1 MPASL
6 IFKGAMEEA
15 QPFRVTL
22 ESTAPGSKDSGRW
35 RPGPMDL
42 FFGLNVLLLAAV
54 ISGGYWQRWLQ
65 VRGPGSAAVWEFGFY
80 AVVLM
85 AVTLGLWRWLRR
97 HPLPTRLLVMME
109 AGAIA
114 HFAGGL
120 WKIDGLRLYGHVF
133 HGIRFDKYVHAA
145 NSWIIALLVEEICRQ
160 RGWSAAGRLA
170 MALAAFALGL
180 AWEAC
185 EGIVVLAIPGNGVG
199 SISDNLRDLA
209 ANAFGLLLFLGFART
224 RTPLLR

>member
-1 MPASL
+1 MEDAGSL
-6 IFKGAMEEA
+6 G
-15 QPFRVTL
+15 VTL
-22 ESTAPGSKDSGRW
+22 ENAVPASQESVRW
-35 RPGPMDL
+35 RPRPMDL
-42 FFGLNVLLLAAV
+42 FFGLNLLLLVTV
-54 ISGGYWQRWLQ
+54 ISSGYWQRWLQ
-65 VRGPGSAAVWEFGFY
+65 VRGPGSAAIWEFGFY

-85 AVTLGLWRWLRR
+85 AFTLGLWRWLRR
-97 HPLPTRLLVMME
+97 HPLPARLLVMME

-160 RGWSAAGRLA
+160 RGWSGAGRLT

-199 SISDNLRDLA
+199 SVSDNLRDLA
-209 ANAFGLLLFLGFART
+209 ANAFGLLLFLGIART

>member
-120 WKIDGLRLYGHVF
+120 WKIEGLRLYGHVF

>member
-1 MPASL
+1 
-6 IFKGAMEEA
+6 MEDAESWG
-15 QPFRVTL
+15 VTL
-22 ESTAPGSKDSGRW
+22 DRSTPAFKVAGRW

-42 FFGLNVLLLAAV
+42 FFGLNLLLLVAV
-54 ISGGYWQRWLQ
+54 ISSGYWQRWLQ
-65 VRGPGSAAVWEFGFY
+65 VRGPGSAAAWEFGFY

-85 AVTLGLWRWLRR
+85 AFTLGLWRWLRR
-97 HPLPTRLLVMME
+97 HPLPGNLLVLME

-160 RGWSAAGRLA
+160 RGWSGAGRLA

-185 EGIVVLAIPGNGVG
+185 EGIVVLTIPGNGVG
-199 SISDNLRDLA
+199 SVSDNLRDLA

>member
-1 MPASL
+1 MEDAGSLGVPLGSATPA
-6 IFKGAMEEA
+6 FK
-15 QPFRVTL
+15 QSV
-22 ESTAPGSKDSGRW
+22 RW
-35 RPGPMDL
+35 HPGPMDL
-42 FFGLNVLLLAAV
+42 FFGLNVLLLVAV
-54 ISGGYWQRWLQ
+54 ITGGYWQRWLQ

-97 HPLPTRLLVMME
+97 HPLPVRLLMLME
-109 AGAIA
+109 AGAVA

-160 RGWSAAGRLA
+160 RGWSGTGRLA

-185 EGIVVLAIPGNGVG
+185 EGIVVLTIPGNGVG
-199 SISDNLRDLA
+199 SVSDNLRDLA

-224 RTPLLR
+224 RTPLLP